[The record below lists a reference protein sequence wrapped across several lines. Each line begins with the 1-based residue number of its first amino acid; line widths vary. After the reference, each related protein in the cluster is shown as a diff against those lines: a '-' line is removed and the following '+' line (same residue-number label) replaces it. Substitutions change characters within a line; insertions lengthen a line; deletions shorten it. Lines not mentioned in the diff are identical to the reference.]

1 LDGGK
6 AGLGDPMISTI
17 LFDMNDV
24 LCRYDREARIDGLA
38 RACGK
43 APSLVEA
50 AIWRSGYEDLG
61 DAGAMDADAYL
72 MGFAERLGGNLTLEA
87 WRSALRA
94 AVTPLPKALELA
106 AAVGRRVRVAVL
118 TNNNLLVARE
128 IDSIFPELRPIFG
141 RNIFVSAEFGARK
154 PDPDVYRRCLARLGG
169 APKETLFVDDSA
181 KNVAGAERAGLGGH
195 VYIDADTL
203 AEIFRRAGLP
213 P

>member
-1 LDGGK
+1 
-6 AGLGDPMISTI
+6 MISTI

-24 LCRYDREARIDGLA
+24 LCRYDREARIGGLA

-43 APSLVEA
+43 TPSFVEA

-61 DAGAMDADAYL
+61 DTGAMDADGYL
-72 MGFAERLGGNLTLEA
+72 SRFAERLGGSLTLEA
-87 WRSALRA
+87 WSNALRA

-106 AAVGRRVRVAVL
+106 GAVGRRARVAVL

-154 PDPDVYRRCLARLGG
+154 PDPDVYRRCLAGLGA
-169 APKETLFVDDSA
+169 APEETLFADDSV

-195 VYIDADTL
+195 VYVDADTL
-203 AEIFRRAGLP
+203 AEIFRRAGLLP
-213 P
+213 